1 LKSFRKRSAKR
12 RTVFDLRQLKEN
24 LLNLESEASET
35 DFWKDNQRAQKISGK
50 ISYLK
55 EKISAWEKLS
65 TDASGIAE
73 LSQMTGEDAGT
84 EAEILKEATR
94 IERDFNNLIKIEL
107 FIGKYDAGN
116 AVLAI
121 YSGAGG
127 DDAEEWAHILFE
139 MYEKYARAREWNF
152 KTIHSH
158 PNELGGMRNAS
169 AMISGK
175 FAYGYLKKEY
185 GVHRLVRI
193 SPYDANKRRH
203 TSFALVEI
211 LPEIT
216 DPEEV
221 PIKEDD
227 LEITFAKAGGPGG
240 QNVNKRETAVR
251 ILHKPTGISVHA
263 STERTQAANRKHAM
277 DILRAKIYELELSK
291 TADEKREA
299 RGGTVPQAEWGHQ
312 IRSYVFHPYHMVKDH
327 RTGAETGDVESVL
340 NGGLDKFIEA
350 ELSL

>member
-1 LKSFRKRSAKR
+1 MKNFHQRFAKR
-12 RTVFDLRQLKEN
+12 RTVFDFRQLKEN
-24 LLNLESEASET
+24 LLKLENEASQP
-35 DFWKDNQRAQKISGK
+35 DFWKDNARAQKISGEM
-50 ISYLK
+50 SVLK
-55 EKISAWEKLS
+55 EKISEWEKI
-65 TDASGIAE
+65 SGDVSNLFE
-73 LSQMTGEDAGT
+73 LSQMTGDDPCAV
-84 EAEILKEATR
+84 AEILKEAAR

-107 FIGKYDAGN
+107 FTGKYDAGN
-116 AVLAI
+116 TMLAI

-139 MYEKYARAREWNF
+139 MYEKYARARGWGF
-152 KTIHSH
+152 KTIHTH
-158 PNELGGMRNAS
+158 PNELGGIRNAS
-169 AMISGK
+169 AMITGK

-185 GVHRLVRI
+185 GVHRLVR
-193 SPYDANKRRH
+193 K
-203 TSFALVEI
+203 
-211 LPEIT
+211 
-216 DPEEV
+216 
-221 PIKEDD
+221 
-227 LEITFAKAGGPGG
+227 ITFSRAGGPGG

-263 STERTQAANRKHAM
+263 STERTQQSNRKHAM

-299 RGGTVPQAEWGHQ
+299 RGGTIPQAEWGHQ

-340 NGGLDKFIEA
+340 NGDLDKFIEA

>member
-1 LKSFRKRSAKR
+1 LKNFHQRSAKR

-24 LLNLESEASET
+24 LLKLESEAGAP
-35 DFWKDNQRAQKISGK
+35 DFWKDNQKAQKVSGE

-55 EKISAWEKLS
+55 EKISKWEKLAGDS
-65 TDASGIAE
+65 AGVAE
-73 LSQMTGEDAGT
+73 LSQMAED
-84 EAEILKEATR
+84 ESVVSEILKEAAR

-107 FIGKYDAGN
+107 FTGKYDAGN

-139 MYEKYARAREWNF
+139 MYEKYARIRGWNF

-158 PNELGGMRNAS
+158 PNELGGIRNAS
-169 AMISGK
+169 AMITGK

-203 TSFALVEI
+203 TSFALIEI

-227 LEITFAKAGGPGG
+227 LEITFARAGGPGG

-263 STERTQAANRKHAM
+263 STERTQQANRKHAM
-277 DILRAKIYELELSK
+277 GILRAKLYELELNK
-291 TADEKREA
+291 TAHEKKEA
-299 RGGTVPQAEWGHQ
+299 RGGQIPQAEWGHQ

-327 RTGAETGDVESVL
+327 RTNFETADVEGVL
-340 NGGLDKFIEA
+340 AGDIDKFIEA
-350 ELSL
+350 ELTV

>member
-1 LKSFRKRSAKR
+1 LKNFHQRFAKR
-12 RTVFDLRQLKEN
+12 RTVFDFRQLKEN
-24 LLNLESEASET
+24 LLKLENEASQP
-35 DFWKDNQRAQKISGK
+35 DFWKDNARAQKISGEM
-50 ISYLK
+50 SVLK
-55 EKISAWEKLS
+55 EKISEWEKI
-65 TDASGIAE
+65 SGDVSNLFE
-73 LSQMTGEDAGT
+73 LSQMTGDDPCAV
-84 EAEILKEATR
+84 AEILKEAAR

-107 FIGKYDAGN
+107 FTGKYDAGN
-116 AVLAI
+116 TMLAI

-139 MYEKYARAREWNF
+139 MYEKYARARGWGF
-152 KTIHSH
+152 KTIHTH
-158 PNELGGMRNAS
+158 PNELGGIRNAS
-169 AMISGK
+169 AMITGK

-203 TSFALVEI
+203 TSFALIEI

-216 DPEEV
+216 DPEEI

-227 LEITFAKAGGPGG
+227 LEITFSRAGGPGG

-263 STERTQAANRKHAM
+263 STERTQQSNRKHAM

-299 RGGTVPQAEWGHQ
+299 RGGTIPQAEWGHQ

-340 NGGLDKFIEA
+340 NGDLDKFIEA